1 MIGVCLKY
9 MMRNYGSQLQA
20 RATIKVLEDMGLKYE
35 ILQYN
40 KKGIIF
46 KLKALPRIFNPVFVN
61 DKLLSLQKKRNL
73 REVPQVKIRNRLF
86 DAYCEKH
93 FVEHTVC
100 VDYFSGLQKQAEKY
114 DAVITCSD
122 QLWSPAG
129 LGTNFY
135 NLMFVP
141 QNVRKISFASSFGV
155 SKIPSYQIRRTK
167 EYLNRIE
174 FISVRENQGQKI
186 VKNLTGRDVPVLMDP
201 VFVYTK
207 QEWEKLVPLENTYDF
222 PYILTYFLGDNIQ
235 FRKRVEEF
243 AKQKGLKIVAIKF
256 SNSYLEYDKC
266 FGDIAPFDIDPD
278 KFLNL
283 IRGASYICTDS
294 FHGCAFSIICEKPV
308 AIFNRYAEGSS
319 SSKNSRID
327 SLCDNLDLQQIR
339 ADENSNLL
347 EIFSKHID
355 YLSVKE
361 HLLIYIKKSKSY
373 LNEAFD
379 GIATKKIK

>member
-93 FVEHTVC
+93 FVAHTVC
-100 VDYFSGLQKQAEKY
+100 VDYFNELQKKAEKY

-141 QNVRKISFASSFGV
+141 QNIRKISFASSFGV

-186 VKNLTGRDVPVLMDP
+186 VKKLTGRDVPVLMDP

-207 QEWEKLVPLENTYDF
+207 QEWEKLVPLENIYDF

-235 FRKRVEEF
+235 FRKRVEDF

-308 AIFNRYAEGSS
+308 AIFNRYADGSS

-327 SLCDNLDLQQIR
+327 SLCENLDLEQIR
-339 ADENSNLL
+339 ANEKTNLL
-347 EIFSKHID
+347 ELFSKQIN
-355 YLSVKE
+355 YLSVKQQ
-361 HLLIYIKKSKSY
+361 LQVYIQKSKSY
-373 LNEAFD
+373 LNEAFE
-379 GIATKKIK
+379 GIAKKTI

>member
-20 RATIKVLEDMGLKYE
+20 RATIQVLEDMGLKYE

-73 REVPQVKIRNRLF
+73 REVPQVKIRNSLF

-93 FVEHTVC
+93 FVAHTVC
-100 VDYFSGLQKQAEKY
+100 VDYYNELQKKAEKY

-186 VKNLTGRDVPVLMDP
+186 VKNLIGRDVPVLMDP

-207 QEWEKLVPLENTYDF
+207 QEWEKLVPLENIYDF

-235 FRKRVEEF
+235 FRKRVEDF

-308 AIFNRYAEGSS
+308 AIFNRYADGSS

-327 SLCDNLDLQQIR
+327 SLCENLDLKQIR
-339 ADENSNLL
+339 ANEKTNLSDL
-347 EIFSKHID
+347 FSKQIN
-355 YLSVKE
+355 YLSVKQQ
-361 HLLIYIKKSKSY
+361 LQVYIQKSKSY
-373 LNEAFD
+373 LNEAFE
-379 GIATKKIK
+379 GIAKKTI

>member
-1 MIGVCLKY
+1 
-9 MMRNYGSQLQA
+9 MRNYGSQLQA

-61 DKLLSLQKKRNL
+61 DKLLSLQKKRNM

-100 VDYFSGLQKQAEKY
+100 VDYFSELQKKAEKY

-207 QEWEKLVPLENTYDF
+207 QEWEKLVPLENIYDF

-327 SLCDNLDLQQIR
+327 SLCDNLNLKQIR
-339 ADENSNLL
+339 ADEKSNLL

-355 YLSVKE
+355 YLSVKK
-361 HLLIYIKKSKSY
+361 HLLVYIKKSKSY

-379 GIATKKIK
+379 GIATNKL

>member
-1 MIGVCLKY
+1 
-9 MMRNYGSQLQA
+9 MRNYGSQLQA

-61 DKLLSLQKKRNL
+61 DKLLSLQKKKNL

-93 FVEHTVC
+93 FAAHTVC
-100 VDYFSGLQKQAEKY
+100 VDYFNELQKKAEKY

-167 EYLNRIE
+167 EYLTRIE

-207 QEWEKLVPLENTYDF
+207 QEWEKLVPLENIYDF

-235 FRKRVEEF
+235 FRKRVEDF

-327 SLCDNLDLQQIR
+327 SLCDNLNLKQIR
-339 ADENSNLL
+339 ADEKSNLL

-355 YLSVKE
+355 YLSVKK
-361 HLLIYIKKSKSY
+361 HLLVYIKKSKSY

-379 GIATKKIK
+379 GIATNKL

>member
-20 RATIKVLEDMGLKYE
+20 RATVKILEDMGLEYE

-40 KKGIIF
+40 KKGIMF
-46 KLKALPRIFNPVFVN
+46 KLKAIPRIFNPVFVN
-61 DKLLSLQKKRNL
+61 DKLLALQKRKSL
-73 REVPQVKIRNRLF
+73 RKIPQVEIRNQLF
-86 DAYCEKH
+86 DAYSKKY
-93 FVEHTVC
+93 FGDHTIS
-100 VDYFSGLQKQAEKY
+100 VDYYEDLQNIAERY

-141 QNVRKISFASSFGV
+141 QHIRKISFASSFGV
-155 SKIPSYQIRRTK
+155 SEIPSYQVKRTR

-174 FISVRENQGQKI
+174 YISVRENQGRDI
-186 VKNLTGRDVPVLMDP
+186 VKKMTGREVPVLMDP

-207 QEWEKLVPLENTYDF
+207 KEWEELVPVEKIYDF
-222 PYILTYFLGDNIQ
+222 PYILTYFLGDNIH

-243 AKQKGLKIVAIKF
+243 AKEKGMKVVALKF
-256 SNSYLEYDKC
+256 SNSYLEYDKN
-266 FGDIAPFDIDPD
+266 FGDVAPFDVDPNR
-278 KFLNL
+278 FLNL
-283 IRGASYICTDS
+283 VRGASYVCTDS

-308 AIFNRYAEGSS
+308 AIFNRYAAGSS

-327 SLCDNLDLQQIR
+327 SLCENLELSNIR
-339 ADENSNLL
+339 ADENTNLMNL
-347 EIFSKHID
+347 FSDEIDFSAVKDKLGKYILLTKT
-355 YLSVKE
+355 YLKQAFWGIVK
-361 HLLIYIKKSKSY
+361 
-373 LNEAFD
+373 A
-379 GIATKKIK
+379 

>member
-1 MIGVCLKY
+1 

-61 DKLLSLQKKRNL
+61 DKLLSLQKKKNL

-93 FVEHTVC
+93 FAAHTVC
-100 VDYFSGLQKQAEKY
+100 VDYFNELQKKAEKY

-207 QEWEKLVPLENTYDF
+207 QEWEKLVPLENIYDF

-379 GIATKKIK
+379 GIATNKFK

>member
-20 RATIKVLEDMGLKYE
+20 RATIQVLEDMGLKYE

-73 REVPQVKIRNRLF
+73 REVPQVKIRNSLF

-93 FVEHTVC
+93 FVAHTVC
-100 VDYFSGLQKQAEKY
+100 VDYYNELQKKAEKY

-186 VKNLTGRDVPVLMDP
+186 VKNLIGRDVPVLMDP

-207 QEWEKLVPLENTYDF
+207 QEWEKLVPLENIYDF
-222 PYILTYFLGDNIQ
+222 PYILTYFLGDNIL
-235 FRKRVEEF
+235 FRKRVEDF

-308 AIFNRYAEGSS
+308 AIFNRYADGSS

-327 SLCDNLDLQQIR
+327 SLCENLDLKQIR
-339 ADENSNLL
+339 ANEKTNLSDL
-347 EIFSKHID
+347 FSKQIN
-355 YLSVKE
+355 YLSVKQQ
-361 HLLIYIKKSKSY
+361 LQVYIQKSKSY
-373 LNEAFD
+373 LNEAFE
-379 GIATKKIK
+379 GIAKKTI

>member
-61 DKLLSLQKKRNL
+61 DKLLSLQKKKNL

-93 FVEHTVC
+93 FAAHTVC
-100 VDYFSGLQKQAEKY
+100 VDYFNELQKKAEKY

-186 VKNLTGRDVPVLMDP
+186 VKKLTGKDVPVLMDP

-207 QEWEKLVPLENTYDF
+207 QEWEKLVPLENIYDF

-235 FRKRVEEF
+235 FRKRVEDF

-308 AIFNRYAEGSS
+308 VIFNRYAEGSS

-327 SLCDNLDLQQIR
+327 SLCDNLDLKQIR
-339 ADENSNLL
+339 ADEKSNLL

-355 YLSVKE
+355 YLSVKK
-361 HLLIYIKKSKSY
+361 HLLVYIKKSKSY

-379 GIATKKIK
+379 GIATNKL

>member
-20 RATIKVLEDMGLKYE
+20 RATVKILEDMGLEYE

-40 KKGIIF
+40 KKGIMF
-46 KLKALPRIFNPVFVN
+46 KLKAIPRIFNPVFVN
-61 DKLLSLQKKRNL
+61 DKLLALQKRKSL
-73 REVPQVKIRNRLF
+73 RKIPQVEIRNQLF
-86 DAYCEKH
+86 DAYSKKY
-93 FVEHTVC
+93 FGEHTIS
-100 VDYFSGLQKQAEKY
+100 VDYYEDLQNIAERY

-141 QNVRKISFASSFGV
+141 QHIRKISFASSFGV
-155 SKIPSYQIRRTK
+155 SEIPSYQVKRTR

-174 FISVRENQGQKI
+174 YISVRENQGRDI
-186 VKNLTGRDVPVLMDP
+186 VKKLTGREVPVLMDP

-207 QEWEKLVPLENTYDF
+207 KEWEELVPVEKIYDF
-222 PYILTYFLGDNIQ
+222 PYILTYFLGDNIH

-243 AKQKGLKIVAIKF
+243 AKEKGMKVVALKF
-256 SNSYLEYDKC
+256 SNSYLEYDKN
-266 FGDIAPFDIDPD
+266 FGDVAPFDVDPD
-278 KFLNL
+278 RFLNL
-283 IRGASYICTDS
+283 VRGASYVCTDS

-308 AIFNRYAEGSS
+308 AIFNRYAAGSS

-327 SLCDNLDLQQIR
+327 SLCENLELSNIR
-339 ADENSNLL
+339 ADENTNLMNL
-347 EIFSKHID
+347 FSDEIDFFAVKDKLGKYILLTKT
-355 YLSVKE
+355 YLKQAFCGIVK
-361 HLLIYIKKSKSY
+361 
-373 LNEAFD
+373 A
-379 GIATKKIK
+379 

>member
-100 VDYFSGLQKQAEKY
+100 VDYFSELQKKAEKY

-186 VKNLTGRDVPVLMDP
+186 VKNLIGRDVPVLMDP

-207 QEWEKLVPLENTYDF
+207 QEWEKLVPLDNIYDF

-235 FRKRVEEF
+235 FRKRVEDF

-308 AIFNRYAEGSS
+308 AIFNRYADGSS

-327 SLCDNLDLQQIR
+327 SLCENLDLKQIR
-339 ADENSNLL
+339 ANEKTNLSDL
-347 EIFSKHID
+347 FSKQIN
-355 YLSVKE
+355 YLSVKQ
-361 HLLIYIKKSKSY
+361 HLQVYIQKSKSY
-373 LNEAFD
+373 LNKAFE
-379 GIATKKIK
+379 GIAKKTI

>member
-1 MIGVCLKY
+1 M
-9 MMRNYGSQLQA
+9 
-20 RATIKVLEDMGLKYE
+20 
-35 ILQYN
+35 
-40 KKGIIF
+40 
-46 KLKALPRIFNPVFVN
+46 
-61 DKLLSLQKKRNL
+61 QKK
-73 REVPQVKIRNRLF
+73 
-86 DAYCEKH
+86 
-93 FVEHTVC
+93 
-100 VDYFSGLQKQAEKY
+100 AEKY

-207 QEWEKLVPLENTYDF
+207 QEWEKLVPLENIYDF

-327 SLCDNLDLQQIR
+327 SLCDNLNLKQIR
-339 ADENSNLL
+339 ADEKSNLL

-355 YLSVKE
+355 YLSVKK
-361 HLLIYIKKSKSY
+361 HLLVYIKKSKSY

-379 GIATKKIK
+379 GIATNKL

>member
-61 DKLLSLQKKRNL
+61 DKLLSLQKKKNL

-93 FVEHTVC
+93 FAAHTVC
-100 VDYFSGLQKQAEKY
+100 VDYFNELQKKAEKY

-167 EYLNRIE
+167 EYLTRIE

-207 QEWEKLVPLENTYDF
+207 QEWEKLVPLENIYDF

-235 FRKRVEEF
+235 FRKRVEDF

-327 SLCDNLDLQQIR
+327 SLCDNLNLKQIR
-339 ADENSNLL
+339 ADEKSNLL

-355 YLSVKE
+355 YLSVKK
-361 HLLIYIKKSKSY
+361 HLLVYIKKSKSY

-379 GIATKKIK
+379 GIATNKL